1 MFSDQVK
8 KCYDMLTWL
17 IYSSFL
23 FVTFVCVC
31 VCVSVLFCLCHPL
44 YTSVASELAAFWL
57 SLCTLGDVV
66 VSHSLTLSTSQ
77 LDPLPCVQ
85 IPP

>member
-31 VCVSVLFCLCHPL
+31 VCACLFYFVYATLFTPL
-44 YTSVASELAAFWL
+44 WPLSWL
-57 SLCTLGDVV
+57 LSGCRSAHWVTLW
-66 VSHSLTLSTSQ
+66 SPIL
-77 LDPLPCVQ
+77 
-85 IPP
+85 